1 MKRLAAMVRQLLV
14 FFMLLLSFSL
24 VWCINNFGNIGL
36 SEIVFTLNMPLK
48 GTANSYFVSYFLL
61 AFLPAAVF
69 WGIELLLK
77 CFPKKR
83 TYSLALSIGKRT
95 MDIGILPIRLN
106 WIAWLLVMAIWLG
119 QIIGIADDNFELYA
133 YVRSQIEASELI
145 ENEYVDAANAAIHFP
160 NEKQNLIFI
169 FIESAETSFM
179 ERHGVRLEII
189 IVDDC
194 STDASP
200 RLADEL
206 AVSIPQVTVL
216 HQPRN
221 MGKGAALRRGF
232 MQARG
237 DFIGIQDADSEYSPL
252 DYLELLKPL
261 LEDRADVVF
270 GSRYLRQDS
279 RRVLYFWHTWMNRA
293 LTFVSNMF
301 TDLDISDMETCYKL
315 FRREVLQELA
325 PRLRENRFGFE
336 PEITCLVARSGC
348 RVYECAIHY
357 QPRSYEE
364 GKKIGWRDG
373 LRALYCILHYG
384 APHAPL
390 PMQLLLYLFIGS
402 ACAVVNITL
411 FSAFIL
417 AGVSIFGAAIAAFLL
432 SAALNYLLCIAIL
445 FRHKARW
452 SSAGE
457 VLVYMASVAIMC
469 FLDYGCTVLL
479 ASLGMQLIWAK
490 SWAALIG
497 FTGNFLLRKYIV
509 F

>member
-1 MKRLAAMVRQLLV
+1 MTQDGEAMLNKMQRERERERL
-14 FFMLLLSFSL
+14 SL
-24 VWCINNFGNIGL
+24 VIPCYN
-36 SEIVFTLNMPLK
+36 EEKTL
-48 GTANSYFVSYFLL
+48 VD
-61 AFLPAAVF
+61 
-69 WGIELLLK
+69 
-77 CFPKKR
+77 C
-83 TYSLALSIGKRT
+83 
-95 MDIGILPIRLN
+95 
-106 WIAWLLVMAIWLG
+106 
-119 QIIGIADDNFELYA
+119 
-133 YVRSQIEASELI
+133 VRSCLEL
-145 ENEYVDAANAAIHFP
+145 
-160 NEKQNLIFI
+160 
-169 FIESAETSFM
+169 

-325 PRLRENRFGFE
+325 PRLRENRFGF
-336 PEITCLVARSGC
+336 G
-348 RVYECAIHY
+348 
-357 QPRSYEE
+357 
-364 GKKIGWRDG
+364 
-373 LRALYCILHYG
+373 
-384 APHAPL
+384 
-390 PMQLLLYLFIGS
+390 
-402 ACAVVNITL
+402 
-411 FSAFIL
+411 
-417 AGVSIFGAAIAAFLL
+417 
-432 SAALNYLLCIAIL
+432 
-445 FRHKARW
+445 
-452 SSAGE
+452 
-457 VLVYMASVAIMC
+457 
-469 FLDYGCTVLL
+469 
-479 ASLGMQLIWAK
+479 
-490 SWAALIG
+490 
-497 FTGNFLLRKYIV
+497 
-509 F
+509 